1 MKKINKIFLFF
12 TTIIFLNS
20 CGGLSDAGK
29 VLRNEKV
36 RSSDEFLVK
45 KREPLSL
52 PPDYKEL
59 PEPNSMKNIK
69 EKKEDNINKIFN
81 IPKEEASQNKGALS
95 VEQSII
101 DKIRKWK
108 IVK

>member
-1 MKKINKIFLFF
+1 MFF
-12 TTIIFLNS
+12 TVIIFLNS
-20 CGGLSDAGK
+20 CGGLEDAGK

-36 RSSDEFLVK
+36 RTSDEFLVK

-59 PEPNSMKNIK
+59 PEPNTMKNISE
-69 EKKEDNINKIFN
+69 EKGDNINKIFK
-81 IPKEEASQNKGALS
+81 IPKEEASPNKGTLS

-101 DKIRKWK
+101 DKIRK
-108 IVK
+108 